1 MSATLKSKGCLYD
14 SGNLPVACK
23 PDYAPQRCAKP
34 ALSFV
39 LCRDKNGNPTAVY
52 GQDVWDFNP
61 YRLSAKKISK
71 ILFGDVFDDE
81 GSEQRALIAEVK
93 YLFYCL
99 IYFGDGGRIGKLN
112 VSTLR
117 HYWYALRKAM
127 QFCYAQKKRPLVGVL
142 TLEQLFTVRPF
153 LNAFINEGGLDKGA
167 FSGML
172 GQLLRAGKDRL
183 GYTVLDPSS
192 FDLKRPGSNQHPVIP
207 TRIYLSLINVTGDLL
222 GQIYQGVGAYES
234 FIAAF
239 ADEHYAINLHS
250 QKSLGLGGK
259 GNYRPD
265 MSQALIEHG
274 LSEVFTNEFACPFKR
289 DLQTVLLKIQYLAK
303 TIIHLYTGMRDQEV
317 MRMTYNCLSQEAV
330 RQTVKDELGVV
341 RDQSQS
347 ISVLT
352 VYVFSTT
359 TKFTGYKKEA
369 AWLAPGEVVQ
379 AIEVCQAICRGLAKL
394 YKVKLDDECPLFLN
408 PSILGYYRK
417 NSEVIVAGF
426 RSKRLQ
432 LNALQALKIQSEDLV
447 ELTQSDPYRDYYSDS
462 KFLIG
467 KSWTLNSHQF
477 RRALAFYGSS
487 SGFLSLPTVRAQFK
501 QMTIQMA
508 RYYSNGFD
516 NLRTIFGYF
525 DKDKGQFV
533 LPKDH
538 FAFDFQMAM
547 PMSVA
552 NQLIAE
558 LLFSEEPLFGGT
570 GSFMQK
576 QARRIETGEIHIE
589 EVRADTEQRAKSG
602 AISYRPTL
610 LGGCTKVG
618 RCHSFMLGDYTECL
632 SCEGAIIKL
641 EKLKAAIEDA
651 REELSCYAVESGE
664 YQIVNG
670 DIERMSAFRARL
682 INTRE
687 I

>member
-1 MSATLKSKGCLYD
+1 MSATLNSKGCLYD
-14 SGNLPVACK
+14 SGSLPAACK
-23 PDYAPQRCAKP
+23 PDYAPQRNAKP
-34 ALSFV
+34 AVGFV
-39 LCRDKNGNPTAVY
+39 LCRDRNGNATAVY
-52 GQDVWDFNP
+52 GQDAWDFNP
-61 YRLSAKKISK
+61 YRLSAKKINK
-71 ILFGDVFDDE
+71 IFFGSVFDEE
-81 GSEQRALIAEVK
+81 GAEQRALIEEAK

-99 IYFGDGGRIGKLN
+99 IYFGDGGRIGRLN
-112 VSTLR
+112 VSTLG
-117 HYWYALRKAM
+117 HYWFSLRKAM
-127 QFCYAQKKRPLVGVL
+127 KFCYAQKKKPLVGVL
-142 TLEQLFTVRPF
+142 SLEQLFTVRAF
-153 LNAFINEGGLDKGA
+153 LDAFIREGNFDKGA

-183 GYTVLDPSS
+183 GYTVLNPSS

-222 GQIYQGVGAYES
+222 GQLYQGIGAYES

-250 QKSLGLGGK
+250 QKCLGLGGK
-259 GNYRPD
+259 RNYRPD
-265 MSQALIEHG
+265 MPQALMEHG

-317 MRMTYNCLSQEAV
+317 MRMSYNCLSQETV
-330 RQTVKDELGVV
+330 RPTVKDEHGVV
-341 RDQSQS
+341 RDQPQS
-347 ISVLT
+347 VSVLT

-369 AWLAPGEVVQ
+369 AWIAPGEVVH
-379 AIEVCQAICRGLAKL
+379 AIEICQAICRGLAKL
-394 YKVKLDDECPLFLN
+394 YKVELDDECPLFLN

-417 NSEVIVAGF
+417 NTEVIVTGF

-432 LNALQALKIQSEDLV
+432 LNALQALTIQSEDLV
-447 ELTQSDPYRDYYSDS
+447 ELAQSDPCRDFYSDP
-462 KFLIG
+462 KFVIG
-467 KSWTLNSHQF
+467 NPWALNSHQF

-525 DKDKGQFV
+525 DNERGQFV

-576 QARRIETGEIHIE
+576 QAQRVEAGEIHIE
-589 EVRADTEQRAKSG
+589 EVCADTERRGKSG
-602 AISYRPTL
+602 AINYRPTL

-618 RCHSFMLGDYTECL
+618 RCDSFMLGDYTECL
-632 SCEGAIIKL
+632 SCEGAIIKP
-641 EKLKAAIEDA
+641 EKLNAAIEGA
-651 REELSCYAVESGE
+651 SEELSCYAVDSGE
-664 YQIVNG
+664 YQIVKG
-670 DIERMSAFRARL
+670 DIERLSAFKARL
-682 INTRE
+682 IDTGGL
-687 I
+687 